1 MIQRP
6 NQTQDKQYV
15 TINDTQRLQ
24 AQGLMR
30 VDYSNHVRG
39 RVQGLGL
46 EDTCRRIKTNKD
58 LDKDNVQR
66 RGCRPEKRQKRVAFL
81 V

>member
-46 EDTCRRIKTNKD
+46 EDTCR
-58 LDKDNVQR
+58 
-66 RGCRPEKRQKRVAFL
+66 
-81 V
+81 